1 MHLAAAAAA
10 TARKTAA
17 AAARQNARAA
27 YEENPVAFCEAVL
40 AEEPTTALRVYE
52 YLRQAQ
58 RCLLAA
64 ERQMCNLEVAMNP
77 DREPDGT
84 VEGQAVLDL
93 LFGGVLAP
101 AEEIANSELFQLLDV
116 AFRDLEN

>member
-17 AAARQNARAA
+17 AAARKEARAA
-27 YEENPVAFCEAVL
+27 YADDPVTFCTEVL

-58 RCLLAA
+58 RCLAAA
-64 ERQMCNLEVAMNP
+64 ERHMCNLEVAMNP

-84 VEGQAVLDL
+84 VEGLAVLDL
-93 LFGGVLAP
+93 MNGGVLAP

>member
-17 AAARQNARAA
+17 AAARQEARAA
-27 YEENPVAFCEAVL
+27 YEDNPLTFCEEVL
-40 AEEPTTALRVYE
+40 AEEPNIALKVYE
-52 YLRQAQ
+52 YLRQAR

-64 ERQMCNLEVAMNP
+64 EAAMCDLEVAMNP

-93 LFGGVLAP
+93 MFGGVIPPLDALV
-101 AEEIANSELFQLLDV
+101 ESELYQLLTV